1 MPPISVD
8 TLVED
13 DIWNAKL
20 SNHDELIE
28 ETVEITL
35 HNLNIFEKNDK
46 IAEIS
51 VTLTNDESIQS
62 LNKDYRG
69 KDKPTNVLS
78 FPQIDWSNDD
88 WKDDPMVML
97 GDVVVSFETIA
108 REAEEQ
114 SKSLEHHF
122 THMLVHS
129 IVHLFGYDHETD
141 EEAEEMEA
149 LEIEILKQMGIENP
163 YQMN

>member
-28 ETVEITL
+28 ETVEKTL
-35 HNLNIFEKNDK
+35 HHLNIFEKNDK
-46 IAEIS
+46 ITEIS

-88 WKDDPMVML
+88 WKDDPVVML

>member
-13 DIWNAKL
+13 NIWKAKL
-20 SNHDELIE
+20 SNHDDMIQN
-28 ETVEITL
+28 TVEKTL
-35 HNLNIFEKNDK
+35 HHLNIFEKNDK

-88 WKDDPMVML
+88 WKDDPVVML

-141 EEAEEMEA
+141 EEAEEMET